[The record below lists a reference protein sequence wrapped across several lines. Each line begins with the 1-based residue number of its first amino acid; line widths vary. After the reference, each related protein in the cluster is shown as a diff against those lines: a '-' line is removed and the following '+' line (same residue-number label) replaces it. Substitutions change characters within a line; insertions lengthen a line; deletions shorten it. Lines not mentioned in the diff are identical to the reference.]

1 MKTIISVNKIFHKI
15 NNKLILNDIN
25 LDINL
30 GDVFALIGKNGA
42 GKTTLFEIILKDIKP
57 SNGCVEY
64 DNDVGFEF
72 SNTGVVYDNTPMFP
86 LLKVKEVVDYFSSIY
101 GVKFSEIPTRY
112 FDVFGLNGILN
123 SFMSVLS
130 QGEKKKV
137 ALFLS
142 IINNPK
148 VLILDEPFSNIDP
161 TVIESIWKVLKENNR
176 TILFT
181 SHNWYEIEHIATKI
195 TFISKG
201 NIILPPTSPQEI
213 IKSLPHSKKVIVDY
227 NEDLMKKLKNF
238 EYYINEN
245 LIHIFY
251 DGNSELVDE
260 ILKYSKNFSFKDCDI
275 KDAYLLKTN
284 DNE

>member
-1 MKTIISVNKIFHKI
+1 MKTIISVNKIFYKI
-15 NNKLILNDIN
+15 NDKSILNDIN

-42 GKTTLFEIILKDIKP
+42 GKTTLFEIILKDIRP
-57 SNGCVEY
+57 TSGFVDF
-64 DNDVGFEF
+64 DNDMGVEF
-72 SNTGVVYDNTPMFP
+72 SNTGVAYDNPPLFP
-86 LLKVKEVVDYFSSIY
+86 LLKVNEVVDYFSSIY
-101 GVKFSEIPTRY
+101 GLKSSDIPTRY
-112 FDVFGLNGILN
+112 FDVFGLNEILN
-123 SFMSVLS
+123 SLISTLS
-130 QGEKKKV
+130 QGERKKV

-142 IINNPK
+142 IIHNPK

-176 TILFT
+176 TIIFT
-181 SHNWYEIEHIATKI
+181 SHNWYEIEQIATKI

-227 NEDLMKKLKNF
+227 NEDLIAKIKNF

-245 LIHIFY
+245 LIHLFY
-251 DGNSELVDE
+251 DGNSELIDE
-260 ILKYSKNFSFKDCDI
+260 ILKYSNNFSFKDCDI